1 MQEVANAVAVR
12 RAGIEHRFNLDA
24 VGESHGRAGRIQC
37 ELVQKIA
44 SELSRVIGE
53 DRL

>member
-1 MQEVANAVAVR
+1 MKEIVNAVAVR
-12 RAGIEHRFNLDA
+12 RAGIEHCVNLDA
-24 VGESHGRAGRIQC
+24 IGESHGRAGRIKC
-37 ELVQKIA
+37 ELVQEIA